1 MRTNRNKAISHYQ
14 KEANLL
20 RDEYEDYDEEDMD
33 ANEIPPNEGA
43 ALIATEPVETPSASQ
58 AAQPASAES
67 AQEPQA
73 ASEEP
78 APEST
83 GEQEG
88 EAANSSAPAIC
99 PHVLSVYETVMLI
112 QLKRMIKR
120 NTKAFAVMLKI
131 LIQGDPK
138 RKK

>member
-20 RDEYEDYDEEDMD
+20 RDEYEDYDEEEQDT
-33 ANEIPPNEGA
+33 NEIPPNEGTS
-43 ALIATEPVETPSASQ
+43 LIATEPVEKPTT
-58 AAQPASAES
+58 AQPASAET
-67 AQEPQA
+67 AHEEPQA
-73 ASEEP
+73 KSEEP
-78 APEST
+78 APESA

-88 EAANSSAPAIC
+88 ENTDPNAPTIC

-138 RKK
+138 RKQ

>member
-20 RDEYEDYDEEDMD
+20 QNEYDEYDTEKIDK
-33 ANEIPPNEGA
+33 NEIPYNDDVIP
-43 ALIATEPVETPSASQ
+43 IATKSVENPTINKAPATKMAQ
-58 AAQPASAES
+58 AAPQTEDDKPAPSEAIDEQAES
-67 AQEPQA
+67 AK
-73 ASEEP
+73 SDT
-78 APEST
+78 PE
-83 GEQEG
+83 
-88 EAANSSAPAIC
+88 IC

-138 RKK
+138 RKP

>member
-20 RDEYEDYDEEDMD
+20 RDEYEDYDEEDID
-33 ANEIPPNEGA
+33 TNEIPLNEGA
-43 ALIATEPVETPSASQ
+43 PLIATEPVKQPTTTE
-58 AAQPASAES
+58 PASEPQAEGESPTAES
-67 AQEPQA
+67 AQA
-73 ASEEP
+73 D
-78 APEST
+78 
-83 GEQEG
+83 
-88 EAANSSAPAIC
+88 EAADSDAIC

-138 RKK
+138 RKREE

>member
-20 RDEYEDYDEEDMD
+20 RDEYEDYDEEEQDTS
-33 ANEIPPNEGA
+33 EIPTNEDA
-43 ALIATEPVETPSASQ
+43 PEIATKPVQNTSAS
-58 AAQPASAES
+58 QPASAETLREGQR
-67 AQEPQA
+67 AEG
-73 ASEEP
+73 

-83 GEQEG
+83 DEQEG
-88 EAANSSAPAIC
+88 ENTDPSAPAIC

-138 RKK
+138 RKKEE

>member
-20 RDEYEDYDEEDMD
+20 RDEYEDYDEEEQDTS
-33 ANEIPPNEGA
+33 EIPTNEDA
-43 ALIATEPVETPSASQ
+43 PEIATKPVQNTSASQ
-58 AAQPASAES
+58 AASAETPREGQKAEGAPAAETAN
-67 AQEPQA
+67 AQA
-73 ASEEP
+73 D
-78 APEST
+78 
-83 GEQEG
+83 
-88 EAANSSAPAIC
+88 EAADPSAPAIC

-138 RKK
+138 RKKEE

>member
-20 RDEYEDYDEEDMD
+20 QNEYDEYDREEMEE
-33 ANEIPPNEGA
+33 NEIPRNDDAIPIAAEPIKNLTTSEAATAEMGQAMPQAEGEKPTPSETTNEQ
-43 ALIATEPVETPSASQ
+43 IESTEPNTPK
-58 AAQPASAES
+58 
-67 AQEPQA
+67 
-73 ASEEP
+73 
-78 APEST
+78 
-83 GEQEG
+83 
-88 EAANSSAPAIC
+88 IC

-131 LIQGDPK
+131 LIQGGPRQK
-138 RKK
+138 P

>member
-1 MRTNRNKAISHYQ
+1 MRANRNKIISQYQ

-20 RDEYEDYDEEDMD
+20 RQDDPAQNQPIPKQALESKSESDTKTPDTKDLEET
-33 ANEIPPNEGA
+33 
-43 ALIATEPVETPSASQ
+43 ATTETPTPQQ
-58 AAQPASAES
+58 AELEETNPTDATAADVSETPA
-67 AQEPQA
+67 
-73 ASEEP
+73 
-78 APEST
+78 
-83 GEQEG
+83 EQ
-88 EAANSSAPAIC
+88 C

-138 RKK
+138 RRIDD

>member
-20 RDEYEDYDEEDMD
+20 QNEYDEYDAEERDK
-33 ANEIPPNEGA
+33 NEIPYNDDAIP
-43 ALIATEPVETPSASQ
+43 IATEPIENPTTNEATATKMEQATSQTEGENPAPSEATNEQ
-58 AAQPASAES
+58 AES
-67 AQEPQA
+67 AQ
-73 ASEEP
+73 SGT
-78 APEST
+78 PE
-83 GEQEG
+83 
-88 EAANSSAPAIC
+88 IC
-99 PHVLSVYETVMLI
+99 PYVLSVYETVMLI

-138 RKK
+138 RKP